1 MASLKQFSLTYVV
14 IALIFGVILA
24 SSLANAGR
32 TIDGELQH
40 DNARTF
46 KCRATNQVCN
56 GSADCTPRCSQ
67 LGLRQATC
75 TPFRS
80 DPFGDKY
87 CCCY

>member
-1 MASLKQFSLTYVV
+1 MASLKLFSLTHVV

-32 TIDGELQH
+32 TIDGELQQ

-46 KCRATNQVCN
+46 KCTNQVCN
-56 GSADCTPRCSQ
+56 GGDDCTTKCSQ
-67 LGLRQATC
+67 FGLHQTTC

-80 DPFGDKY
+80 DPLGDKY